1 MLFKLFWVLAKILWF
16 LVRILTAGVFRL
28 IGLCLLWA
36 KNGNSG
42 RTAVYVR
49 RDWNDR
55 RIGKVRWS
63 DLENPRWD
71 NVSGG
76 TQIESRR
83 PFVFAYVWCNKV
95 QGDIAHSCLHGPAPH
110 NVKVCIMKRDNS
122 AKVWNRVSRMVGPE
136 RSYNRR

>member
-1 MLFKLFWVLAKILWF
+1 
-16 LVRILTAGVFRL
+16 
-28 IGLCLLWA
+28 
-36 KNGNSG
+36 
-42 RTAVYVR
+42 
-49 RDWNDR
+49 
-55 RIGKVRWS
+55 
-63 DLENPRWD
+63 
-71 NVSGG
+71 VSGG